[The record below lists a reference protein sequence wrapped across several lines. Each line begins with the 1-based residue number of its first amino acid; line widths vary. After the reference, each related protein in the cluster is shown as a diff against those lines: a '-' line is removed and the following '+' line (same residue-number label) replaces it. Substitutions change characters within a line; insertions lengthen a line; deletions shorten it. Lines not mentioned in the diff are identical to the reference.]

1 MLDRHIVPRLSSFSN
16 SNYVTTIRWSNV
28 NLKSFKTLRTRKITT
43 NFSKHFICITY
54 KCKESFTIHTH
65 HMTILNSTDNFVGLN
80 SHKIAS
86 CSKYLVVTVRAVVIA
101 TISYLILTEN
111 DLNLFELL
119 ACLRF
124 VPLID

>member
-1 MLDRHIVPRLSSFSN
+1 
-16 SNYVTTIRWSNV
+16 
-28 NLKSFKTLRTRKITT
+28 
-43 NFSKHFICITY
+43 
-54 KCKESFTIHTH
+54 
-65 HMTILNSTDNFVGLN
+65 MTILNSTDNLAGLK